1 MFAVATLVLPLAGLI
16 IPLVVAA
23 AEPALP
29 RVYIDSTYVSPTG
42 KTIAVAAGGNFQAAL
57 VAARP
62 GDVITLAAGA
72 TYRGPFTLPKKP
84 GAGWITVRTSGP
96 DSSLPPGTRVT
107 PAHAALMPKLV
118 AASGS
123 VITTAAGAHH
133 YRFIGMEV
141 SPAPGVFLY
150 NLITLA
156 SPDGSAAG
164 LPHDIIF
171 DRSYLHGDPA
181 KGTRRG
187 IALNSGATAVIDSHL
202 AAFKEVGAD
211 SQAICGWNGPGPFKI
226 VNSYLEG
233 AGENVMFGG
242 ADPSI
247 YGLVPSDIE
256 IRRNHFAKPLTWK
269 IGHPE
274 YAGIPWSVKNLFELK
289 NAQRVLVEGNL
300 FERNWAHAQVG
311 FAIVLKSVNQDGKAP
326 WSITQDIDFKNNAV
340 RHSGSAVNIL
350 SRDTTWPSGSQQARR
365 IAIRNNLFT
374 DIGGPEWRGDGR
386 LFQLLEGVADVV
398 IEHNTAFQTG
408 PIIMA
413 EGAPNTGFVYRH
425 NITLHNEYGVKGTGS
440 GVGIPTLVRYF
451 PGAVFE
457 GNVLMGQPT
466 FSSLYPPGNYFPPT
480 LGAVG
485 FSDLAAGDYRLAPS
499 SPYKRRASSGGD
511 IGVDIAALD
520 LALGGLVPTHQKT
533 PPVLGRE
540 R

>member
-1 MFAVATLVLPLAGLI
+1 MFRLAAVVLPLAGLI

-42 KTIAVAAGGNFQAAL
+42 KTIAVAAGGNLQAAL

-62 GDVITLAAGA
+62 GDVITVAAGA

-107 PAHAALMPKLV
+107 PAHAALMPRLV

-150 NLITLA
+150 NLISLA
-156 SPDGSAAG
+156 SQDGSAAG

-171 DRSYLHGDPA
+171 ERSYLHGDPV

-187 IALNSGATAVIDSHL
+187 IAFNSGAAAVIDSHL
-202 AAFKEVGAD
+202 ADFKEMGAD

-226 VNSYLEG
+226 VNNYLEG

-269 IGHPE
+269 VDHPE
-274 YAGIPWSVKNLFELK
+274 YAGTAWTVKNLFELK
-289 NAQRVLVEGNL
+289 NAHRVLVEGNL
-300 FERNWAHAQVG
+300 FEQ
-311 FAIVLKSVNQDGKAP
+311 
-326 WSITQDIDFKNNAV
+326 
-340 RHSGSAVNIL
+340 
-350 SRDTTWPSGSQQARR
+350 
-365 IAIRNNLFT
+365 
-374 DIGGPEWRGDGR
+374 
-386 LFQLLEGVADVV
+386 
-398 IEHNTAFQTG
+398 
-408 PIIMA
+408 
-413 EGAPNTGFVYRH
+413 
-425 NITLHNEYGVKGTGS
+425 
-440 GVGIPTLVRYF
+440 
-451 PGAVFE
+451 
-457 GNVLMGQPT
+457 
-466 FSSLYPPGNYFPPT
+466 
-480 LGAVG
+480 
-485 FSDLAAGDYRLAPS
+485 
-499 SPYKRRASSGGD
+499 
-511 IGVDIAALD
+511 
-520 LALGGLVPTHQKT
+520 
-533 PPVLGRE
+533 
-540 R
+540 